1 MGKRSYVQDCALAL
15 GLDVIGERWTLLII
29 RGLLAGPKRYSEL
42 LGQLQGMGT
51 NLLAARL
58 KELAAHEILTKN
70 DDGYALTER
79 GEALRPIVHALIRWG
94 HRFRDNAVP
103 GAVSRPE
110 WDMLALEAAFRPER
124 AEGVR
129 CTIELALSDF
139 RFHVVIVNGE
149 ARCIE
154 GPAGDADARATTT
167 TAVLIAIGDGR
178 LSLGDAMERGDLELS
193 GSRRAFRQLF
203 RLFDLSPD

>member
-1 MGKRSYVQDCALAL
+1 MGKRNYGQDCALAL

-29 RGLLAGPKRYSEL
+29 RGLLTGPKRYSDL
-42 LGQLQGMGT
+42 LDQLQGMGT

-58 KELAAHEILTKN
+58 RDLAGHGLLSRT

-94 HRFRDNAVP
+94 HQFRANAS
-103 GAVSRPE
+103 ADAISRPE

-124 AEGVR
+124 ANGVE
-129 CTIELALSDF
+129 CIIELTLSDY
-139 RFHVVIVNGE
+139 RFHVVIRDGT
-149 ARCIE
+149 ARCI
-154 GPAGDADARATTT
+154 AGEAVNPQAQAKTT
-167 TAVLIAIGDGR
+167 TATLIAIGDGS
-178 LSLGDAMERGDLELS
+178 LSLPAAIDRGDLELN

-203 RLFDLSPD
+203 RLFEMPSG